1 VLGEIHYNVQ
11 SHYTFY
17 FLPKVLTSTL
27 DGGEWSVSHPCCL
40 TPRERAPGAPWI
52 GGWVGPRAILDTGEE
67 KIFLSEVLHVFLDDA
82 FSLLFKIYFNV
93 FVMQLQEKGH
103 EPSSRAVVKALVK
116 FTKSL
121 PHLSCTEVLLP
132 IMLISH
138 TINEKDTVLQIITE
152 ALGPQHK
159 ENLLR

>member
-27 DGGEWSVSHPCCL
+27 DGGEWSVSHPCCF

-67 KIFLSEVLHVFLDDA
+67 KIPSPHQELNPRTPIVQPIAQCYTNLS
-82 FSLLFKIYFNV
+82 SLLLNPSVESMEEV
-93 FVMQLQEKGH
+93 FVLERDEQSYL
-103 EPSSRAVVKALVK
+103 
-116 FTKSL
+116 
-121 PHLSCTEVLLP
+121 
-132 IMLISH
+132 
-138 TINEKDTVLQIITE
+138 
-152 ALGPQHK
+152 
-159 ENLLR
+159 